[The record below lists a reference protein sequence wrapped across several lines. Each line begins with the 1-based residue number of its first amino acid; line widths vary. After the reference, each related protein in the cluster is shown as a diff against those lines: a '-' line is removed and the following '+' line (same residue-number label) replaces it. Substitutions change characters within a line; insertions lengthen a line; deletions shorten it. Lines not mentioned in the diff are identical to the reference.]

1 MIKKLFYFLVILAII
16 VAIDHPKINE
26 FYDNTLGE
34 FKMFAREGLKTTKNP
49 GGAKVYRDISQHFSS
64 YSQGEIEMIDTLTK
78 DNQKVL
84 KFRQDYCVN
93 GDFNPVIYGDHLKQL
108 CQIIE
113 RHKKQLMTV
122 VK

>member
-1 MIKKLFYFLVILAII
+1 MIKKLFYFFVVLAII

-26 FYDNTLGE
+26 FYDNTIGQ
-34 FKMFAREGLKTTKNP
+34 FKMFAREGLKTSKNP
-49 GGAKVYRDISQHFSS
+49 GGTKVYREISKYFDGYSS
-64 YSQGEIEMIDTLTK
+64 SEIELIDKLTK

-108 CQIIE
+108 CAIIE
-113 RHKKQLMTV
+113 KHKRQLSTV